1 MPSMKSKFQDTF
13 RPFYTQNAF
22 IEISTEFTLYFIGVC
37 LVSIYTILQL
47 NVKVEK
53 SNKPVLHQCQVDCTD
68 GKSERITRQAI
79 NVTLYVVI

>member
-1 MPSMKSKFQDTF
+1 MKSKFQDTF

-22 IEISTEFTLYFIGVC
+22 RKFSTEFTLYFIGVC

-53 SNKPVLHQCQVDCTD
+53 SNKPVHCTD